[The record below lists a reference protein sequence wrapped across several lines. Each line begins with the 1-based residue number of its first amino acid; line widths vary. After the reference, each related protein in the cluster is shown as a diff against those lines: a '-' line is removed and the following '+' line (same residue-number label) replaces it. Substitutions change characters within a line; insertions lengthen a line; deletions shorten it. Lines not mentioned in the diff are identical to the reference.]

1 MYKIMKKTGLLSRG
15 GLVVVI
21 IIWLLFSTLITFIID
36 WWWFSEVGY
45 TEVFITSLVA
55 RIVLG
60 LAVSIFAT
68 LFLIVNFLIATS
80 SPRYAEGSGEARKTP
95 WFLVLPENLLG
106 QAISLDGRMV
116 RKLSIIISIVIAVF
130 LGLVASSQW
139 QDVLKFLSSTPFGVV
154 DPVFGKDI
162 AFYIFSLPVIIFGL
176 GLFKTTVLV
185 SLVGCGAIY
194 VLRGSLNL
202 QSLLGRFSGFNLRKL
217 SQPTSD
223 DSATF
228 DTREIESLDEIRDK
242 QKETLPSAR
251 SHVAILLALF
261 FVTMASNT
269 YLSMF
274 NLLTAQSGQVYGAVF
289 TDVYIMIPLLWISVL
304 VIIIASLASLY
315 WGKSG
320 KTEFLFGSIVLYFL
334 VGFASSIIPSVFQK
348 LIVAPNELVKET
360 PYIKYNIAATRHAY
374 GIDKVEEREI
384 GGDKPLT
391 RKDIINNNLT
401 IKNVRLW
408 DRAPLLSTFS
418 QLQEIRTYYE
428 FASVDNDRY
437 TIDGEIRQ
445 IMLSPRELSSES
457 LPNRNWINERL
468 TFTHG
473 YGIAAGPVNQ
483 VTAEG
488 LPVLFVKDL
497 PPRGDVKE
505 LSVTR
510 PEIYYGELSNDYVF
524 VKTKSKEFDYPKGED
539 NVYSTYEGKGG
550 VEINSLTKRLLY
562 AIHFRSLNLL
572 LSNDITRESR
582 ILYYRNIQ
590 ERVAK
595 IAPFL
600 TFDRDPY
607 VVVADGKIYW
617 IADAYT
623 VSDAYPYSQP
633 LPLNGGQV
641 NYIRNS
647 VKAVVDAYDGSVT
660 LYLADAEDPII
671 RTYAKIFPKT
681 FRPLS
686 EMPKSLSSHLRYPED
701 IFTLQTVIYATYHMD
716 DPQIF
721 YNKED
726 QWEIPAIAVEGEQN
740 TTGRI
745 PAMTPRHMIMKL
757 PADPRYA
764 EGSGEARKKEEYVLM
779 LPFTPRA
786 KDNLSAWMVARNDGA
801 NYGKLLVYRFPK
813 QKLIF
818 GPKQVIG
825 RINQDAEIS
834 RQISLWDQGGS
845 QVIQGSLLVIPVEES
860 LIYVRPLYLKADAGK
875 IPELK
880 RVIVAYENKVAMEET
895 LEAGL
900 ARIFGATVGQ
910 TPIQGG
916 SVSGGQ
922 PTNLPAET
930 GTKEM
935 AAQANQ
941 IYEAA
946 LRAQREGDW
955 SRYGE
960 EIRRLGE
967 ILNKLRK

>member
-1 MYKIMKKTGLLSRG
+1 MNMKTRKFSLWLVGIIVFLSFS
-15 GLVVVI
+15 
-21 IIWLLFSTLITFIID
+21 LFSTTVAFIAD

-55 RIVLG
+55 KVALG
-60 LAVSIFAT
+60 LTVSIFAT
-68 LFLIVNFLIATS
+68 LFLVANFLVATS
-80 SPRYAEGSGEARKTP
+80 SQTP
-95 WFLVLPENLLG
+95 WLVVLPASIVG
-106 QAISLDGRMV
+106 RQISLNGRIV
-116 RKLSIIISIVIAVF
+116 RKLGIVLSLVMAVL
-130 LGLVASSQW
+130 LGLIASSGW
-139 QDVLKFLSSTPFGVV
+139 QNVLKFFSATPFGTV

-162 AFYIFSLPVIIFGL
+162 AFYIFSLPVITFGL
-176 GLFKTTVLV
+176 GLLKTIVLI

-202 QSLLGRFSGFNLRKL
+202 SSLIDKFKRLNLRGQN
-217 SQPTSD
+217 QPFLDGSTSLT
-223 DSATF
+223 AKGT
-228 DTREIESLDEIRDK
+228 EH
-242 QKETLPSAR
+242 KETSPSAR
-251 SHVAILLALF
+251 IHVAILLALF
-261 FVTMASNT
+261 FVTMAVNT
-269 YLSMF
+269 YLSLF
-274 NLLTAQSGQVYGAVF
+274 KLLTGQSGQVYGAVF
-289 TDVYIMIPLLWISVL
+289 TDVHIMIPLLWVSVL
-304 VIIIASLASLY
+304 VIIIASLTSLY

-320 KTEFLFGSIVLYFL
+320 QPKWLIGSIILYFL
-334 VGFASSIIPSVFQK
+334 VGFASSIIPFVFQK

-360 PYIKYNIAATRHAY
+360 LYIKHNIAATRQAY
-374 GIDKVEEREI
+374 GLDKVEEREI

-391 RKDIINNNLT
+391 RKDIVNNNLT

-437 TIDGEIRQ
+437 TINGEIRQ

-457 LPNRNWINERL
+457 LPNKNWINERL

-497 PPRGDVKE
+497 PPKSDVKE

-510 PEIYYGELSNDYVF
+510 PEIYYGELSNDYAF
-524 VKTKSKEFDYPKGED
+524 VKTKSKEFDYPKGEE

-562 AIHFRSLNLL
+562 AIHFRSLKLL
-572 LSNDITRESR
+572 LSNDITSESR
-582 ILYYRNIQ
+582 ILYYRNIK

-600 TFDRDPY
+600 TFDSDPY
-607 VVVADGKIYW
+607 SVVADGKIYW

-623 VSDAYPYSQP
+623 TSDRYPYSQP
-633 LPLNGGQV
+633 LPLNDGKV

-647 VKAVVDAYDGSVT
+647 VKAAVDAYDGSVT

-726 QWEIPAIAVEGEQN
+726 QWEIPAVAVEGERT
-740 TTGRI
+740 TTGGI

-757 PADPRYA
+757 PA
-764 EGSGEARKKEEYVLM
+764 EKKEEYVLM

-845 QVIQGSLLVIPVEES
+845 QVIQGSLLVIPIEES

-900 ARIFGATVGQ
+900 TRIFGGFDPFDKLRASKLTTGASSASQ
-910 TPIQGG
+910 IIPIQ
-916 SVSGGQ
+916 S
-922 PTNLPAET
+922 TNT
-930 GTKEM
+930 QEM
-935 AAQANQ
+935 AVQANQ

>member
-1 MYKIMKKTGLLSRG
+1 MKIRKLPLWTVG
-15 GLVVVI
+15 I
-21 IIWLLFSTLITFIID
+21 IVFFSFSLFSTVVAFIAD

-45 TEVFITSLVA
+45 TEIFITSLGA
-55 RIVLG
+55 KLLLG
-60 LAVSIFAT
+60 LAVFIFVA
-68 LFLIVNFLIATS
+68 LFLLANLLIVTYS
-80 SPRYAEGSGEARKTP
+80 KTP
-95 WFLVLPENLLG
+95 LLFVLPENLIG
-106 QAISLDGRMV
+106 RPISLDSRTT
-116 RKLSIIISIVIAVF
+116 RKLGIVISLVIAVF
-130 LGLVASSQW
+130 FGLVASSQW
-139 QDVLKFLSSTPFGVV
+139 QDVLKFFSSTPFGIA
-154 DPVFGKDI
+154 DPIFGKDI
-162 AFYIFSLPVIIFGL
+162 AFYIFSLPVITLGL
-176 GLFKTTVLV
+176 GLLKIIVLV
-185 SLVGCGAIY
+185 SLVLCSTIY
-194 VLRGSLNL
+194 ILRGSLSL
-202 QSLLGRFSGFNLRKL
+202 RSLLGKFSGFISRKL
-217 SQPTSD
+217 SQSISD
-223 DSATF
+223 GGTTF
-228 DTREIESLDEIRDK
+228 DIREIK
-242 QKETLPSAR
+242 HKEVLSGAR
-251 SHVAILLALF
+251 MHIAILLALF
-261 FVTMASNT
+261 FVTMAANT
-269 YLSMF
+269 YFSMF
-274 NLLTAQSGQVYGAVF
+274 KLLTGQSGQVYGAVF
-289 TDVYIMIPLLWISVL
+289 TDVNVMVPLLWVSI
-304 VIIIASLASLY
+304 VIISITSLTTLY

-320 KTEFLFGSIVLYFL
+320 RSKWLVGSIALYFL
-334 VGFASSIIPSVFQK
+334 VGIASGIIPSVFQK
-348 LIVAPNELVKET
+348 LIVSPNELVKET
-360 PYIKYNIAATRHAY
+360 PYIKYNIAATRMAY
-374 GIDKVEEREI
+374 GLDKVEEREI

-391 RKDIINNNLT
+391 AKDITNNNLT

-497 PPRGDVKE
+497 PPKSDVKE
-505 LSVTR
+505 LAITR
-510 PEIYYGELSNDYVF
+510 PEIYYGELVNDYVF
-524 VKTKSKEFDYPKGED
+524 VKTKSKEFDYPKGEE

-550 VEINSLTKRLLY
+550 VEINSLTKRILY
-562 AIHFRSLNLL
+562 AMHFRSFKLL
-572 LSNDITRESR
+572 LSNDITKESR
-582 ILYYRNIQ
+582 VLYYRNIR

-607 VVVADGKIYW
+607 SVVADGKIYW

-623 VSDAYPYSQP
+623 TSDRYPYSQP
-633 LPLNGGQV
+633 LPLNPVRGRLVEDTATTASARSVSNGVNGGQV

-647 VKAVVDAYDGSVT
+647 VKVVVDAYDGSVAF
-660 LYLADAEDPII
+660 YLADMADPII
-671 RTYAKIFPKT
+671 RTYAKIFPKM

-686 EMPKSLSSHLRYPED
+686 EMPKGLASHLRYPED
-701 IFTLQTVIYATYHMD
+701 IFTLQSAIYATYHMD

-726 QWEIPAIAVEGEQN
+726 QWEVPAVAVEGEQN
-740 TTGRI
+740 ISTSRDNI

-757 PADPRYA
+757 PN
-764 EGSGEARKKEEYVLM
+764 EKKEEYILM

-786 KDNLSAWMVARNDGA
+786 KDNLSAWMVARNDGE
-801 NYGKLLVYRFPK
+801 NYGKLSVYRFPK

-845 QVIQGSLLVIPVEES
+845 QVIQGSLLVIPIEES
-860 LIYVRPLYLKADAGK
+860 LIYVRPLYLKADTGK

-880 RVIVAYENKVAMEET
+880 RVIVAYENRVAMEET

-900 ARIFGATVGQ
+900 AKIFGPLRLNSSEASASTGQ
-910 TPIQGG
+910 SEPQRKA
-916 SVSGGQ
+916 
-922 PTNLPAET
+922 PAEILPVVT
-930 GTKEM
+930 GNENLLK
-935 AAQANQ
+935 QAGEA
-941 IYEAA
+941 YETA

-955 SRYGE
+955 SRYGV
-960 EIRRLGE
+960 EIKRLGE
-967 ILNKLRK
+967 ILNKLRE

>member
-1 MYKIMKKTGLLSRG
+1 MTPRRWLAG
-15 GLVVVI
+15 GIFFLVFSF
-21 IIWLLFSTLITFIID
+21 FSTVVAFIVD

-55 RIVLG
+55 KVLLG
-60 LAVSIFAT
+60 VAVSTFAA
-68 LFLIVNFLIATS
+68 LFLIVNLLIATS
-80 SPRYAEGSGEARKTP
+80 SRVP
-95 WFLVLPENLLG
+95 WFLVLPENLFG
-106 QAISLDGRMV
+106 RTISLDGRV
-116 RKLSIIISIVIAVF
+116 VKKLGIIISLVIAVL
-130 LGLVASSQW
+130 LGLVASAQW
-139 QDVLKFLSSTPFGVV
+139 HTVLKFFSSTPFGIA

-162 AFYIFSLPVIIFGL
+162 AFYIFSLPVITFGL
-176 GLFKTTVLV
+176 GLFKAIVFI
-185 SLVGCGAIY
+185 SLAACVVIY
-194 VLRGSLNL
+194 ILRGNL
-202 QSLLGRFSGFNLRKL
+202 DLRNWRKLEVLLG
-217 SQPTSD
+217 
-223 DSATF
+223 
-228 DTREIESLDEIRDK
+228 
-242 QKETLPSAR
+242 AR
-251 SHVAILLALF
+251 IHVAVLLALF
-261 FVTMASNT
+261 FGTMAIGA
-269 YLSMF
+269 YLSLF
-274 NLLTAQSGQVYGAVF
+274 KLLTSQSGQVYGAVF
-289 TDVYIMIPLLWISVL
+289 TDVHILVPLLWISTATIVL
-304 VIIIASLASLY
+304 VSLASLY

-320 KTEFLFGSIVLYFL
+320 KTRFLFGAIILYFL
-334 VGFASSIIPSVFQK
+334 VGLVSSIVPSIFQK
-348 LIVAPNELVKET
+348 LVVAPNELVKET
-360 PYIKYNIAATRHAY
+360 PYIQHNIAATREAY
-374 GIDKVEEREI
+374 GIDQVEEREI

-391 RKDIINNNLT
+391 TKDIANNNLT

-428 FASVDNDRY
+428 FASIDNDRY
-437 TIDGEIRQ
+437 TINGEIRQ

-483 VTAEG
+483 VTSEG

-497 PPRGDVKE
+497 PPKSDVKE

-510 PEIYYGELSNDYVF
+510 PEIYYGELVNDYVF
-524 VKTKSKEFDYPKGED
+524 VKTKSKEFDYPKGEE
-539 NVYSTYEGKGG
+539 NVYSVYEGKGG

-562 AIHFRSLNLL
+562 AIHFRSLKLF

-582 ILYYRNIQ
+582 VLYYRNIK

-607 VVVADGKIYW
+607 SVIAEGKIYW

-623 VSDAYPYSQP
+623 TSASYPYSQP
-633 LPLNGGQV
+633 SSLNGSRV

-647 VKAVVDAYDGSVT
+647 VKVVIDAYDGSMA
-660 LYLADAEDPII
+660 LYLTDTKDPII
-671 RTYAKIFPKT
+671 RTYAKIFPKM

-686 EMPKSLSSHLRYPED
+686 EMPKSLRSHLRYPED
-701 IFTLQTVIYATYHMD
+701 IFTLQSTIYATYHMD

-726 QWEIPAIAVEGEQN
+726 QWEIPTIAVEGERA
-740 TTGRI
+740 TSGGI
-745 PAMTPRHMIMKL
+745 PSMTPRHMIMKL
-757 PADPRYA
+757 P
-764 EGSGEARKKEEYVLM
+764 GEKKEEYILM

-801 NYGKLLVYRFPK
+801 QYGKLSVYRFPK

-818 GPKQVIG
+818 GPKQIIG
-825 RINQDAEIS
+825 RINQDPEVS

-845 QVIQGSLLVIPVEES
+845 SVIQGSLLVIPIEES
-860 LIYVRPLYLKADAGK
+860 LIYVRPLYLKADTGK

-895 LEAGL
+895 LEAAL
-900 ARIFGATVGQ
+900 AQIFGGA
-910 TPIQGG
+910 
-916 SVSGGQ
+916 SFASAL
-922 PTNLPAET
+922 PTLSTNT
-930 GTKEM
+930 GDFG
-935 AAQANQ
+935 AQANQ
-941 IYEAA
+941 AYEAA

-955 SRYGE
+955 SRYGA
-960 EIRRLGE
+960 EIKRLGE
-967 ILNKLRK
+967 ILNKLR

>member
-1 MYKIMKKTGLLSRG
+1 MKTRKFPLWIVG
-15 GLVVVI
+15 I
-21 IIWLLFSTLITFIID
+21 IVFVSFSLFSSVVALIVD

-45 TEVFITSLVA
+45 TEVFITSLWA
-55 RIVLG
+55 KIVLG

-68 LFLIVNFLIATS
+68 LFLLANLFVATS
-80 SPRYAEGSGEARKTP
+80 SKTP
-95 WFLVLPENLLG
+95 WFIVLPENILG
-106 QAISLDGRMV
+106 RPISLDGRII
-116 RKLSIIISIVIAVF
+116 KKSGSILILVIAVLF
-130 LGLVASSQW
+130 GLVASSQW
-139 QDVLKFLSSTPFGVV
+139 QDVLKFFSSTPFGIL

-162 AFYIFSLPVIIFGL
+162 AFYIFSLPVIALGL
-176 GLFKTTVLV
+176 DLFKTVVLI
-185 SLVGCGAIY
+185 SLILCIAIY
-194 VLRGSLNL
+194 ILRGSLNL
-202 QSLLGRFSGFNLRKL
+202 RSLLGKFSGLNLHKL
-217 SQPTSD
+217 GLPTGQVDQPISD
-223 DSATF
+223 DGAPFAVT
-228 DTREIESLDEIRDK
+228 EIEYDLPV
-242 QKETLPSAR
+242 ETPTHVGAR
-251 SHVAILLALF
+251 IHVAILLALF
-261 FVTMASNT
+261 FVTLATSS
-269 YLSMF
+269 YLSLF
-274 NLLTAQSGQVYGAVF
+274 KLLTGQGGQVYGAVF
-289 TDVYIMIPLLWISVL
+289 TDVHVMVPLIWLSVL

-320 KTEFLFGSIVLYFL
+320 KTTFLFGSVILFFL
-334 VGFASSIIPSVFQK
+334 VGVSSSVIPSVFQK

-360 PYIKYNIAATRHAY
+360 PFIKHNIEATRMAY
-374 GIDKVEEREI
+374 GLDKVEEREI

-391 RKDIINNNLT
+391 ARDITNNNLT

-497 PPRGDVKE
+497 PPKSEVKE
-505 LSVTR
+505 LAVTR
-510 PEIYYGELSNDYVF
+510 PEIYYGELVNDYVF
-524 VKTKSKEFDYPKGED
+524 VKTKSKEFDYPKGEE

-562 AIHFRSLNLL
+562 AIHFRSLKLL
-572 LSNDITRESR
+572 LSNDITKESR
-582 ILYYRNIQ
+582 VLYYRNIK

-607 VVVADGKIYW
+607 SVIADGKIYW

-623 VSDAYPYSQP
+623 TSDRYPYSQP
-633 LPLNGGQV
+633 LSINGGRV

-647 VKAVVDAYDGSVT
+647 VKAVIDAYDGSVT
-660 LYLADAEDPII
+660 FYLADTEDPII
-671 RTYAKIFPKT
+671 RTYAKIFPEM

-686 EMPKSLSSHLRYPED
+686 EIPKSLASHLRYPED
-701 IFTLQTVIYATYHMD
+701 IFTLQSTIYATYHMD

-726 QWEIPAIAVEGEQN
+726 QWEVPAIAVEGEIN

-757 PADPRYA
+757 P
-764 EGSGEARKKEEYVLM
+764 GEKKEEYILM

-801 NYGKLLVYRFPK
+801 HYGKLSVYRFPK
-813 QKLIF
+813 QKLIY

-845 QVIQGSLLVIPVEES
+845 QVIQGSLLVIPIEES
-860 LIYVRPLYLKADAGK
+860 LIYVRPLYLKADTGK

-900 ARIFGATVGQ
+900 ARIFGGFDRLTTGASSAQIIPVR
-910 TPIQGG
+910 
-916 SVSGGQ
+916 S
-922 PTNLPAET
+922 TNT
-930 GTKEM
+930 GEL
-935 AAQANQ
+935 AAQASQ
-941 IYEAA
+941 AYEAA

-955 SRYGE
+955 SRYGA
-960 EIRRLGE
+960 EIKRLGE
-967 ILNKLRK
+967 ILNQLRR